1 MEKIPGGSDVQDKR
15 NFLHIHLS
23 LEVLFPFFQVVFGE
37 ERRGGI
43 KFRSRSSK
51 HVLLLFNIVANIFL
65 GWFAISIKG
74 HSYSM
79 VKVTIFGIGEE
90 SIEIFP
96 GFFFM
101 VLTCSIFLIESLL
114 SSPF

>member
-1 MEKIPGGSDVQDKR
+1 MFMGLHVQDKR

-23 LEVLFPFFQVVFGE
+23 LQVLFPFFRVVFGE
-37 ERRGGI
+37 ERGKGI

-65 GWFAISIKG
+65 GWFAISVKV

-96 GFFFM
+96 DFFIM
-101 VLTCSIFLIESLL
+101 VVTCCIFLIESLL